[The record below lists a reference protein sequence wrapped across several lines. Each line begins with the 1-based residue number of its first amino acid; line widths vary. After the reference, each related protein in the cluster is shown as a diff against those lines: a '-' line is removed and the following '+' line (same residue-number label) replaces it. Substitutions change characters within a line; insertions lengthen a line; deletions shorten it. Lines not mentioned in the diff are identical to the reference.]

1 MFKKMIQVLDILL
14 SLFTLARRRGFHDS
28 GLTIIS
34 VRRLSVNR
42 SSGLAWTIPQLCGLM
57 IDDDDDDCGGLALR
71 EAGTHACTGSNII
84 ELDTSLG
91 RI

>member
-34 VRRLSVNR
+34 ARRLSVNR
-42 SSGLAWTIPQLCGLM
+42 SSGLAWTTPQLCGLM
-57 IDDDDDDCGGLALR
+57 IDDDDGGLALR